1 MQETNYIYCQYYIY
15 IYQQTSDNVQAQE
28 KFLKEEAP
36 NAIIIR

>member
-1 MQETNYIYCQYYIY
+1 MQETNYIYSQYY